1 MLRTLLGMPSLAR
14 WLVEGGESPTDKALS
29 NPASL
34 GVGADLIGFGGGQP
48 AVESYPLEALER
60 AYSRAI
66 RLGGR
71 TTLPYGPTQGLPAL
85 RELIAE
91 RLQKRG
97 INADPDNVI
106 VLTGSIQGLHLLG
119 RITLDPGDTIVTEA
133 PTFMGALAAWEHQR
147 PRYLCIPVDENGLDV
162 DQLADAL
169 RTAPRR
175 PKFLYLLP
183 TFQNPSGVSL
193 SLERRKRL
201 VDVAR
206 DFDLLII
213 EDDPYGEFWFEPVPP
228 PVRSLAGSE
237 DHVAY
242 VGTFSK
248 ILAPGI
254 RLAYAL
260 VPPKLM
266 PALLRSKR
274 GSDFQTDALLQDAVV
289 RLFRDGD
296 GFDIEAHVDEGRRL
310 YWERRDAMLDALET
324 TFDADTRW
332 TRPAGGFFM
341 WVDLPHA
348 VSAEA
353 VATAALQEG
362 VAVFPGG
369 LFYPN
374 GDGGGSGLRLSYSN
388 TTPERIREGI
398 QRLKRGVAATVRGE

>member
-1 MLRTLLGMPSLAR
+1 MPSLAR
-14 WLVEGGESPTDKALS
+14 WLIEGAESPTDKALS
-29 NPASL
+29 NPSAL

-48 AVESYPLEALER
+48 AVESYPLDALER

-66 RLGGR
+66 KQAGR

-91 RLQKRG
+91 RLTHRG
-97 INADPDNVI
+97 INADPDNI
-106 VLTGSIQGLHLLG
+106 IILTGSIQGLHLLG

-133 PTFMGALAAWEHQR
+133 PTFMGALAAWEQTR
-147 PRYLCIPVDENGLDV
+147 PQYLCIPVDDDGLDV
-162 DQLADAL
+162 EQLAAAL
-169 RTAPRR
+169 KTQTHK

-201 VDVAR
+201 VEVAQE
-206 DFDLLII
+206 FDLLVI

-228 PVRSLAGSE
+228 PVRSLPGSE
-237 DHVAY
+237 EHVAY

-254 RLAYAL
+254 RLAYA
-260 VPPKLM
+260 VVSPRMM

-274 GSDFQTDALLQDAVV
+274 GADFHTDALLQDAVV
-289 RLFRDGD
+289 RLIRDRDG
-296 GFDIEAHVDEGRRL
+296 FLMEKHVEEGRRL
-310 YWERRDAMLDALET
+310 YRERRDAMLDALET
-324 TFDADTRW
+324 TFDPDTHW

-341 WVDLPHA
+341 WVDLPNGL
-348 VSAEA
+348 SAEA

-374 GDGGGSGLRLSYSN
+374 GDGGTSGLRLSYSN
-388 TTPERIREGI
+388 TPPDRIREGI
-398 QRLKRGVAATVRGE
+398 QRLKRGVAAVSSSG